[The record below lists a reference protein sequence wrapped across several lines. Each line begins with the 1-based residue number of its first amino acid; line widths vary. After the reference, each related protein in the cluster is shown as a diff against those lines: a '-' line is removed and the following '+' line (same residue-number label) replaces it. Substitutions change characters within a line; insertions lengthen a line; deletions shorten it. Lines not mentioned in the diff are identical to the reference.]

1 MAEEQLASSATDG
14 DRHLRREEVAAI
26 PLMEE
31 RLSIAKRS
39 VESGRVRVHVS
50 VEEREETVRDELCRD
65 NLHIERVPRNVH
77 VTEAPHVRI
86 EGNTTIIPIVE
97 EVIVVEKRLML
108 VEEVHVS
115 RRSVSEPAEIPVK
128 VRRERARVER
138 SEGSEGSQSGAE
150 RE

>member
-1 MAEEQLASSATDG
+1 MADGKLASSAPDG

-50 VEEREETVRDELCRD
+50 VEEREETIRDELCRD
-65 NLHIERVPRNVH
+65 DLHIERVPRNVH

-97 EVIVVEKRLML
+97 EVVVVEKRLML
-108 VEEVHVS
+108 VEEVHIC
-115 RRSVSEPAEIPVK
+115 RRSVSEPTEIPVK
-128 VRRERARVER
+128 VRRERAMVER
-138 SEGSEGSQSGAE
+138 AEASQAGEE